1 MKLEE
6 KLAKLNKI
14 ATQLE
19 GDIPLEKALQLF
31 EESVKLAEECMTTL
45 NDCKGK
51 LTIIQEK
58 LRGIT
63 DEE

>member
-6 KLAKLNKI
+6 KLAKLDKI

-19 GDIPLEKALQLF
+19 EDLPLEKALQLF
-31 EESVKLAEECMTTL
+31 EESVKLANECLETL

-51 LTIIQEK
+51 LTVIQEK

>member
-1 MKLEE
+1 MKLED
-6 KLAKLNKI
+6 KLAKLDKI

-31 EESVKLAEECMTTL
+31 EESVKLATECMETL

-51 LTIIQEK
+51 LTVIQEK

>member
-6 KLAKLNKI
+6 KLAKLDKI

-19 GDIPLEKALQLF
+19 SDIPLEDALKLF
-31 EESVKLAEECMTTL
+31 DESVKLANECMQTL
-45 NDCKGK
+45 SDCKGK
-51 LTIIQEK
+51 LTVIQEK
-58 LRGIT
+58 LRGIV

>member
-6 KLAKLNKI
+6 KLDKLDKI

-19 GDIPLEKALQLF
+19 GDIALEKALQLF
-31 EESVKLAEECMTTL
+31 EESVKLANECMETL

-51 LTIIQEK
+51 LTVIQEK
-58 LRGIT
+58 LRGT
-63 DEE
+63 FDEE

>member
-6 KLAKLNKI
+6 KLAKLDKI

-19 GDIPLEKALQLF
+19 GDIALEDALKLF
-31 EESVKLAEECMTTL
+31 DESVKLANECMQTL
-45 NDCKGK
+45 DDCKGK
-51 LTIIQEK
+51 LTVIQEK
-58 LRGIT
+58 LRGIV

>member
-6 KLAKLNKI
+6 KLVKLDKI

-31 EESVKLAEECMTTL
+31 EEGVKLANECMETL

>member
-6 KLAKLNKI
+6 KLAKLDRI

-19 GDIPLEKALQLF
+19 GELPLEKALQLF
-31 EESVKLAEECMTTL
+31 EESVNLANDCLETL

-51 LTIIQEK
+51 LTVIQEK
-58 LRGIT
+58 LRGIA

>member
-6 KLAKLNKI
+6 KLAKLDKI

-19 GDIPLEKALQLF
+19 GELPLEKALQLF
-31 EESVKLAEECMTTL
+31 EESVNLANDCLETL

-51 LTIIQEK
+51 LTVIQEK
-58 LRGIT
+58 LRGIA

>member
-6 KLAKLNKI
+6 KLAKLDKI

-19 GDIPLEKALQLF
+19 GDLPLEKALQLF
-31 EESVKLAEECMTTL
+31 EESVKLANECLETL
-45 NDCKGK
+45 SDCKGK
-51 LTIIQEK
+51 LTVIQEK

>member
-6 KLAKLNKI
+6 KLAKLDKI

-19 GDIPLEKALQLF
+19 GDIPLEDALKLF
-31 EESVKLAEECMTTL
+31 DESVKLANECMQTL
-45 NDCKGK
+45 VDCKGK
-51 LTIIQEK
+51 LTVIQEK
-58 LRGIT
+58 LRGIV

>member
-6 KLAKLNKI
+6 KLAKLDKS

-19 GDIPLEKALQLF
+19 GELPLEKALQLF
-31 EESVKLAEECMTTL
+31 EESVNLANDCLETL

-51 LTIIQEK
+51 LTVIQEK
-58 LRGIT
+58 LRGIA